1 VLDVSSSGFY
11 DWLERPESPR
21 AVENRAL
28 VAKIQAIHGDSRRTY
43 GSPRVH
49 ASLQD
54 AGYRIGRNRVARLMR
69 DNAIRAR
76 TKRKFRVTTDS
87 RHDHPVAPNRL
98 DRQFEVA
105 APNTVWVADI
115 SYIPTREGWL
125 YLAVVLDLFSRQV
138 VGWAMD
144 QQMPQELTL
153 AALDMAIQRRRPLPG
168 CMHHSDR
175 GSQYAAGDYQ
185 KQLAKYGMV
194 CSMSRKGNCW
204 GGVDDWRG
212 GSRSRGVAVDRPL
225 SRCAGASFRAMAPFP
240 VAARQTGR
248 ADLPHPAFTCVIK
261 PSRSAGRCAVAAG
274 RKGRVPHTGTRPGIG
289 GTRCLSGRCGASTSV
304 SDAARHTS
312 APSHRSG

>member
-1 VLDVSSSGFY
+1 MTFRFIRDHREDFPVRLMCRVLDVSSSGFY
-11 DWLERPESPR
+11 HWLHRPESPR
-21 AVENRAL
+21 AAENRVL
-28 VAKIQAIHGDSRRTY
+28 VEKIQAIHSDSRRTY

-69 DNAIRAR
+69 ENGIRAK

-87 RHDHPVAPNRL
+87 RRDHPVAPNLL

-105 APNTVWVADI
+105 APNTVWLADI

-125 YLAVVLDLFSRQV
+125 HLAVVLDLFSRQV

-144 QQMPQELTL
+144 AQMPQELTL
-153 AALDMAIQRRRPLPG
+153 AALDMAIKRRRPLPG

-175 GSQYAAGDYQ
+175 GSQYAAGDYR

-204 GGVDDWRG
+204 DNAPMESFFHSLKTELVHHRDYQTRDEARRDIFEYIEVFYNRQRRHSTLGY
-212 GSRSRGVAVDRPL
+212 L
-225 SRCAGASFRAMAPFP
+225 SPAQFE
-240 VAARQTGR
+240 VAA
-248 ADLPHPAFTCVIK
+248 L
-261 PSRSAGRCAVAAG
+261 AA
-274 RKGRVPHTGTRPGIG
+274 
-289 GTRCLSGRCGASTSV
+289 
-304 SDAARHTS
+304 
-312 APSHRSG
+312 

>member
-1 VLDVSSSGFY
+1 MKFRFIRDHREDFPVRLMCRVLDVSSSGFY

-54 AGYRIGRNRVARLMR
+54 AGYRIGRHRVARLMR

-204 GGVDDWRG
+204 DNAPMESFFHSLKTEQVHHCDYQTRDEARRDIFEYIEVFYNRQRRHSTLGY
-212 GSRSRGVAVDRPL
+212 L
-225 SRCAGASFRAMAPFP
+225 SPAQFEL
-240 VAARQTGR
+240 AA
-248 ADLPHPAFTCVIK
+248 L
-261 PSRSAGRCAVAAG
+261 AA
-274 RKGRVPHTGTRPGIG
+274 
-289 GTRCLSGRCGASTSV
+289 
-304 SDAARHTS
+304 
-312 APSHRSG
+312 

>member
-1 VLDVSSSGFY
+1 MKFQFIRDHREDFPVRLMCRVLDVSSSGFY

-204 GGVDDWRG
+204 DNAPMESFFHSLKTELVHHRDYQTRDEARRDIFEYIEVFYNRQRRHSTLGY
-212 GSRSRGVAVDRPL
+212 L
-225 SRCAGASFRAMAPFP
+225 SPAQFEL
-240 VAARQTGR
+240 AA
-248 ADLPHPAFTCVIK
+248 L
-261 PSRSAGRCAVAAG
+261 AA
-274 RKGRVPHTGTRPGIG
+274 
-289 GTRCLSGRCGASTSV
+289 
-304 SDAARHTS
+304 
-312 APSHRSG
+312 

>member
-1 VLDVSSSGFY
+1 MKFQFIRDHREDFPVRLMCRVLDVSSSGFY

-204 GGVDDWRG
+204 DNAPMESFFHSLKTEQVHHCDYQTRDEARRDIFEYIEVFYNRQRRHSTLGY
-212 GSRSRGVAVDRPL
+212 L
-225 SRCAGASFRAMAPFP
+225 SPAQFEL
-240 VAARQTGR
+240 AA
-248 ADLPHPAFTCVIK
+248 L
-261 PSRSAGRCAVAAG
+261 AA
-274 RKGRVPHTGTRPGIG
+274 
-289 GTRCLSGRCGASTSV
+289 
-304 SDAARHTS
+304 
-312 APSHRSG
+312 

>member
-1 VLDVSSSGFY
+1 MKFQFIRDHREDFPVRLMCRVLDVSSSGFY

-43 GSPRVH
+43 GSPRV
-49 ASLQD
+49 
-54 AGYRIGRNRVARLMR
+54 ARLMR
-69 DNAIRAR
+69 DHGIRAK

-98 DRQFEVA
+98 DRQFAVA
-105 APNTVWVADI
+105 APNTAWVADI

-204 GGVDDWRG
+204 DNAPMESFFHSLKTELVHHRDYQTRDEARRDIFEYIEVFYNRQRRHSTLGY
-212 GSRSRGVAVDRPL
+212 L
-225 SRCAGASFRAMAPFP
+225 SPAQFEL
-240 VAARQTGR
+240 AA
-248 ADLPHPAFTCVIK
+248 L
-261 PSRSAGRCAVAAG
+261 AA
-274 RKGRVPHTGTRPGIG
+274 
-289 GTRCLSGRCGASTSV
+289 
-304 SDAARHTS
+304 
-312 APSHRSG
+312 